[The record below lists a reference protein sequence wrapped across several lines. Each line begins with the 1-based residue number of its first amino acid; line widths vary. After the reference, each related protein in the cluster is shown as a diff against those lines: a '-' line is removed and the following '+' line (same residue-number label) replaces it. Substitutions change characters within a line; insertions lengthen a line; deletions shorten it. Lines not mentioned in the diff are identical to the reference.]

1 MRTFLLVAHVAA
13 AILFVGPT
21 TVATSLFPR
30 YAVPESAAVARALNR
45 ISRVYGVCSLAV
57 PAVGLVLVG
66 QGGWDASQLW
76 IAASLAI
83 FAAATAL
90 LLAVI
95 LPAQHRMLLA
105 VDGSARETGI
115 ASTRAVLRVASGVYG
130 LAWVAV
136 LILMVAK
143 PG

>member
-1 MRTFLLVAHVAA
+1 MRTFLLVAHIAA
-13 AILFVGPT
+13 AILFVGPA

-30 YAVPESAAVARALNR
+30 YAVAETAAVARALNR
-45 ISRVYGVCSLAV
+45 IGRVYGVSSLAV
-57 PAVGLVLVG
+57 PAVGLALVG
-66 QGGWDASQLW
+66 QGGWDPGAPW

-95 LPAQHRMLLA
+95 LPGQRRMLLA
-105 VDGSARETGI
+105 LDAAGPDPG
-115 ASTRAVLRVASGVYG
+115 STRTVLRAASGVYG
-130 LAWVAV
+130 IAWVVV

>member
-13 AILFVGPT
+13 AILFVGPA

-57 PAVGLVLVG
+57 PAVGLALVG
-66 QGGWDASQLW
+66 QGGWDASQPW

-83 FAAATAL
+83 FLAATAL

-95 LPAQHRMLLA
+95 LPAQRRMLGA
-105 VDGSARETGI
+105 VDDDSGADV
-115 ASTRAVLRVASGVYG
+115 ASTRAVLRAASGVYG
-130 LAWVAV
+130 LAWIVV
-136 LILMVAK
+136 LSLMVAK